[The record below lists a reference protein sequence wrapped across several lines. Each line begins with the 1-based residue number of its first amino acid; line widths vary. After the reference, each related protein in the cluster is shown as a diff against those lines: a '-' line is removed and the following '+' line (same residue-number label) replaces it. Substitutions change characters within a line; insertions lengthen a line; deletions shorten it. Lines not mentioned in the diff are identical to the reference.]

1 MIDGY
6 EPNSDSETRAVDSVG
21 STSAGS
27 TSGYSSFTNQSLAIS
42 YIGSF
47 SNTSQSDTYDGGNI
61 PVFDEL
67 GAIDQMWNCK
77 WSHIQLIPR
86 KTDVFLYQI
95 FRQMYESLALHVFG
109 ADWATRIL
117 SGLLFAANW
126 ASEQKPKDKSIGIL
140 EFISRERKVK
150 SLNESGPYNVYS
162 VQLNF
167 KHLNKSIDTEV
178 TPNLNVVMKISFTGS
193 CNIQFNSSKV
203 SRPRSR

>member
-27 TSGYSSFTNQSLAIS
+27 TSGYSSFTNQSSAIS

-47 SNTSQSDTYDGGNI
+47 SNTSQSDTYVGGNI
-61 PVFDEL
+61 PVFGEI
-67 GAIDQMWNCK
+67 GAIEQIWNCK

-86 KTDVFLYQI
+86 KTDVFWSPI

-109 ADWATRIL
+109 ADWATGL
-117 SGLLFAANW
+117 LAGLLFAANW
-126 ASEQKPKDKSIGIL
+126 ATEQTAKERSIGIL
-140 EFISRERKVK
+140 EFISQKRKVK
-150 SLNESGPYNVYS
+150 SFNESGPYNVYS

-167 KHLNKSIDTEV
+167 RHLNKSIDTEV
-178 TPNLNVVMKISFTGS
+178 TPNLNVVMKI
-193 CNIQFNSSKV
+193 
-203 SRPRSR
+203 